1 MANVSYLSSDG
12 PQDSGCVR
20 SSEPV
25 EPRGGGRPAGF
36 GDASGNRQT
45 SSGGA
50 VLPGPCSR
58 AGITCQNAAD
68 VARAGDGRN
77 PETDDERSQ
86 VIEIES
92 TRLIRWAGAHSL
104 WVDSRI
110 LQMLLVQPAHGGNPI
125 GGAEHFV
132 HAFCDDQTEVGVR
145 IWKITRNGRFGF
157 VPSCD
162 GAGSMPREWFRLR
175 WATPSEYLQRL
186 DLLNFLA
193 PETETRLE
201 GFAQVDGNFHVITSQ
216 RYIKIEGGSAT
227 AEEVEK
233 YFNDLGFVA
242 LLATGGPDSL
252 TSAWYHEGDNLAVF
266 DAWADNFIL
275 YEGRLFPVD
284 VIPVE
289 PGPDMAELIKHAL
302 ELPLDS
308 R

>member
-1 MANVSYLSSDG
+1 
-12 PQDSGCVR
+12 
-20 SSEPV
+20 
-25 EPRGGGRPAGF
+25 
-36 GDASGNRQT
+36 
-45 SSGGA
+45 
-50 VLPGPCSR
+50 
-58 AGITCQNAAD
+58 
-68 VARAGDGRN
+68 
-77 PETDDERSQ
+77 
-86 VIEIES
+86 
-92 TRLIRWAGAHSL
+92 
-104 WVDSRI
+104 
-110 LQMLLVQPAHGGNPI
+110 
-125 GGAEHFV
+125 
-132 HAFCDDQTEVGVR
+132 
-145 IWKITRNGRFGF
+145 
-157 VPSCD
+157 
-162 GAGSMPREWFRLR
+162 
-175 WATPSEYLQRL
+175 
-186 DLLNFLA
+186 LLNFLA